1 MNQKRKILAFAC
13 ASALALSVFAF
24 GSCSLSSEGKAGES
38 AYEIAV
44 RNGYTGTES
53 EWLASLKGSDLDI
66 NDVYAA
72 AVENG
77 YEGDFLEFLKEYL
90 NGDVV
95 VNENYFTNGTFESR
109 TMQSVVSVICGFTE
123 TQISSYNP
131 WTKEYKYTT
140 EDVYALASGVIYSLD
155 KEAGDAYVIT
165 NYHVVYDVDSDQPN
179 GVSEDINLYLYG
191 MELAGS
197 DTLEAYP
204 DYSIPATF
212 VGGSMTND
220 LAVLKVE
227 DNYILKTSDA
237 RAAVFAD
244 SNEVCVGDAVYA
256 VGNPLGYGLSVSGG
270 IVSVSSDYVTMTALD
285 DENSTIK
292 LREIRTDASVNSG
305 NSGGGLFNVN
315 GELIGVVNAKTSSSS
330 VEGMGYA
337 LPSTLVKNLAENLID
352 YCEGTGNAGAYRATL
367 GISVYVSSS
376 KSVYDEETG
385 KISIVE
391 ENSVNSVDSGTIA
404 DGKLQAGDKI
414 KSVTIGGETF
424 EVTRQYILLDAMYKV
439 RKGDT
444 VVLSVERDGS
454 VSDVSFVFDSDRY
467 FTVIG

>member
-1 MNQKRKILAFAC
+1 MNRKRKILAFAC
-13 ASALALSVFAF
+13 AAALALSAFAF
-24 GSCSLSSEGKAGES
+24 GSCSFASEGKAGES

-53 EWLASLKGSDLDI
+53 EWLASLKGNDLDI

-95 VNENYFTNGTFESR
+95 VNENYFTNGTFDAR
-109 TMQSVVSVICGFTE
+109 TMQSVVSIVCGFTE
-123 TQISSYNP
+123 TQVSSYNP
-131 WTKEYKYTT
+131 WTKKYEYTT
-140 EDVYALASGVIYSLD
+140 NDVYALASGVIYSLD

-165 NYHVVYDVDSDQPN
+165 NYHVVYDVESDQPN

-191 MELAGS
+191 MEQAGS
-197 DTLEAYP
+197 DALEGYP

-212 VGGSMTND
+212 VGGSMSND
-220 LAVLKVE
+220 LAILKVE
-227 DNYILKTSDA
+227 DSYILKTSDA

-244 SNEVCVGDAVYA
+244 SNEVYVGDTVYA
-256 VGNPLGYGLSVSGG
+256 VGNPLGYGLSVSSG
-270 IVSVSSDYVTMTALD
+270 IVSVSSDYVTMTSLD
-285 DENSTIK
+285 ETSTIK
-292 LREIRTDASVNSG
+292 LREIRMDASVNSG

-337 LPSTLVKNLAENLID
+337 LPSTLVKNLAENIID

-367 GISVYVSSS
+367 GVNVYVSSS

-391 ENSVNSVDSGTIA
+391 ETSVSSVNSGTIA

-424 EVTRQYILLDAMYKV
+424 EATRQYILLDAMYKV

-444 VVLSVERDGS
+444 VVLSIERDGS
-454 VSDVSFVFDSDRY
+454 VLDVSFVFDSDRD